1 MSLVISFLY
10 LYLNIFIYSFHLC
23 IFLFQG
29 DSGGP
34 VVCLDNNNRWRL
46 AGIISVGD
54 ASCGYFGSANPN
66 ILTRVAQHTDWVDQ
80 VIATNS

>member
-1 MSLVISFLY
+1 M
-10 LYLNIFIYSFHLC
+10 
-23 IFLFQG
+23 
-29 DSGGP
+29 
-34 VVCLDNNNRWRL
+34 VCLDNNNRWRL